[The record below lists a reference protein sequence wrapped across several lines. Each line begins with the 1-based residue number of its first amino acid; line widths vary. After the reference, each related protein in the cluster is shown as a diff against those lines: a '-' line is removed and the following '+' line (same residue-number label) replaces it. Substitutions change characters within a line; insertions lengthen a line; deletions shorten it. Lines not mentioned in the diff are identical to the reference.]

1 MSESTRRENVRTNV
15 TLPPRYPRP
24 AIYAGATGR
33 VTEDH
38 SGLQVRVYFP
48 EYGMSYLV
56 DRTSLDTVPDGIYVG
71 TRTTSEAELVYGEFI
86 ETDDDGSGIIV
97 TDSGTF
103 PVLADTVMPVTTESR
118 YTAEELTSI
127 VDLWERLCAIT
138 TGETTGEYL
147 HSTRYLSP
155 HGQGNTTRMPDATEI
170 RALVLADGAETE
182 YPKHGEFEDGRYM
195 DHVSPYSYGDQ
206 LYPITLTL
214 ISCGDYHGSD
224 LDSANNRAL
233 DQNFVGV
240 DVCYPHTGGR
250 GSVESVSTVE
260 LGCMS
265 VFGDSEREEID
276 NLRALVEALEGLTDY
291 PLLDEETHSEY
302 VSTLAKDAWD
312 QWIYID
318 VQSELVALCPN
329 RVDYPARV
337 AGELVENAHELV
349 EALWN
354 ASGEH
359 AATDTRG
366 LDVDDAFREAYYEFE
381 DNEWIVESGG
391 ATNVINDNHPLA
403 VAHAARVV
411 FGWETCQCS
420 AHCLV
425 EGCSNDPFD
434 GEGFDGR
441 CGSHADVEDES

>member
-1 MSESTRRENVRTNV
+1 MTSTDRRETVRTNV

-138 TGETTGEYL
+138 TGETAGEYL
-147 HSTRYLSP
+147 YSTRYLST
-155 HGQGNTTRMPDATEI
+155 HAQGNTTRMPDATEI
-170 RALVLADGAETE
+170 RALVLSNGEETE

-195 DHVSPYSYGDQ
+195 DHVSPWSYGDQ

-240 DVCYPHTGGR
+240 DVSYPNTGGM
-250 GSVESVSTVE
+250 GSVESVSTVVV
-260 LGCMS
+260 GTMS
-265 VFGDSEREEID
+265 VFGNSEREEIE
-276 NLRALVEALEGLTDY
+276 NLKALVEALEGLTDY
-291 PLLDEETHSEY
+291 PLLDEEIHSDY
-302 VSTLAKDAWD
+302 VSSLAEDTWD
-312 QWIYID
+312 QYLSSDIQREIVD
-318 VQSELVALCPN
+318 LV
-329 RVDYPARV
+329 PASLLSDDTDAVEV
-337 AGELVENAHELV
+337 AYDLWDANFNAD
-349 EALWN
+349 
-354 ASGEH
+354 S
-359 AATDTRG
+359 
-366 LDVDDAFREAYYEFE
+366 FRNAYYEFE